1 MRIYFLE
8 NTTPVCVDDVVSAQN
23 DICKLKAGI
32 TCFVFAIMVWKI
44 DTFHRKSF
52 VLNDTLWEVGP
63 RSPKTKIKCSKPRI
77 FVLLNGENNFTL
89 FLFGNGVLPF
99 GLIVLIGEY
108 WGEIKIVV
116 EFWCFVSDNSSQSLV
131 NFLKFFSQNNIPS
144 FYFRFF
150 QVHFPQNN
158 DNLSIISTEIVVE
171 EWKTHMWV
179 SPPNRKPSGYLS
191 SPHQNCLSLEIFTK
205 TEKSWSEL
213 IVVSLFCW
221 FSE

>member
-1 MRIYFLE
+1 MSTTGQFLE
-8 NTTPVCVDDVVSAQN
+8 V
-23 DICKLKAGI
+23 
-32 TCFVFAIMVWKI
+32 
-44 DTFHRKSF
+44 
-52 VLNDTLWEVGP
+52 
-63 RSPKTKIKCSKPRI
+63 
-77 FVLLNGENNFTL
+77 
-89 FLFGNGVLPF
+89 
-99 GLIVLIGEY
+99 
-108 WGEIKIVV
+108 
-116 EFWCFVSDNSSQSLV
+116 
-131 NFLKFFSQNNIPS
+131 FSQNNIPS

-221 FSE
+221 FSEEAFKSLRVRTWWKEDETGSNRWMKVDFESMSDWLNALTRPIRTSVCYLNIVHFYFNLNISRYFYQ